1 VPSGRRTPLVVA
13 SAGVAAASAAA
24 PFLTWLSVNGRAG
37 HCGWTCYV
45 PSSAPAHVA
54 SLAGRSGTA
63 VTPGLSALFLV
74 VALLALAVLL
84 TALRPGGVP
93 VLLGRLTTAVAF
105 AALIWT
111 VVVIVRY
118 AEGGTLLRTRA
129 DGVFA
134 ANLGAGAI
142 VALAGASGA
151 LLMGGGIA
159 LGSAWATDLDRLGG
173 RAPATATA
181 RRSPG
186 GVGRGAAD
194 GLGDFAEGLGGGGDR
209 RRGAG
214 DGRRGGGGGVRSA
227 AEGVRGAGDGRRG
240 AADGLRGPADGRR
253 AGGAAGSERP
263 R

>member
-1 VPSGRRTPLVVA
+1 VTPA
-13 SAGVAAASAAA
+13 
-24 PFLTWLSVNGRAG
+24 LSV
-37 HCGWTCYV
+37 
-45 PSSAPAHVA
+45 
-54 SLAGRSGTA
+54 
-63 VTPGLSALFLV
+63 LFLV

-84 TALRPGGVP
+84 SALRPGGVP
-93 VLLGRLTTAVAF
+93 LLLGRLTTAAAF

-173 RAPATATA
+173 RAPATA

-186 GVGRGAAD
+186 GLGRGAGD
-194 GLGDFAEGLGGGGDR
+194 GVGGSAEGLGGGGDR
-209 RRGAG
+209 RRAGG
-214 DGRRGGGGGVRSA
+214 DGRRGAGD
-227 AEGVRGAGDGRRG
+227 GVRGAGDGRRG
-240 AADGLRGPADGRR
+240 AADALRRPTDGRR
-253 AGGAAGSERP
+253 AGGAAGSERQ